1 MKIVLKYN
9 FSETKSNW
17 FIKRVKGDYLY
28 IKTESNFT
36 WRIHL
41 GNIANLHEIDFTNK
55 KDKITFIYD
64 EKRAFIN

>member
-9 FSETKSNW
+9 FGETNSNW

-28 IKTESNFT
+28 IRTETNFT

-41 GNIANLHEIDFTNK
+41 GNIVNLHEIDFTNK
-55 KDKITFIYD
+55 TDKLTFIYD

>member
-9 FSETKSNW
+9 FGETNSNW
-17 FIKRVKGDYLY
+17 YIKRVKGDYLY
-28 IKTESNFT
+28 INTETKFT

-41 GNIANLHEIDFTNK
+41 GNIANKHEIDFTNK
-55 KDKITFIYD
+55 KDKIIFIYD